1 MMSGMITRP
10 APESIATAR
19 KVVFAVLTV
28 VMFFGLVEPILALA
42 GVRPVLVE
50 EDPHVGFSS
59 SIKLFRSTA
68 DGAGRLAPQKK
79 DQPFRPR
86 AVATR

>member
-10 APESIATAR
+10 APESIPTAR
-19 KVVFAVLTV
+19 KVVFAVLTA

-50 EDPHVGFSS
+50 
-59 SIKLFRSTA
+59 
-68 DGAGRLAPQKK
+68 
-79 DQPFRPR
+79 
-86 AVATR
+86 